1 MIISWSATFMQRED
15 ADITSSMYSLRRY
28 LFRKSVVEA
37 YQWTHFSRLQR
48 KCYSSGVQLAQN
60 MSFCNREA
68 WKKNHN
74 ELLLALI
81 VLQSLFA
88 LFKTILLTSSL

>member
-1 MIISWSATFMQRED
+1 MIFSWSATFMQRED

-68 WKKNHN
+68 WKK
-74 ELLLALI
+74 
-81 VLQSLFA
+81 
-88 LFKTILLTSSL
+88 KTITSYF